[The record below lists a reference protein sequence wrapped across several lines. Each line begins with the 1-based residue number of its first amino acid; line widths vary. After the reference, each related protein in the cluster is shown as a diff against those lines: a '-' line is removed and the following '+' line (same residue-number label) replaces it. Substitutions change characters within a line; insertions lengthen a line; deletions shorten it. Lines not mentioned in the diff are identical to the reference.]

1 MVKLR
6 VKGGTMKYLL
16 ALLLALSFITFAQ
29 EDPAPVSGG
38 TVTVSIVADPPGW
51 DPTKS
56 TSQEIA
62 RVMYNNVY
70 EGLTTIA
77 QDGTIQPRLAESWTT
92 SEDGLTWTFTL
103 LEGVKFHDGTDL
115 AIDDIVAAFA
125 RVKDPESGFTHPE
138 YFTNLES
145 VTAGEGN
152 TVVFKLTAA
161 SSGLLYNLARPDSII
176 YPAAKADTQTSEPIG
191 TGPFTFAEYVV
202 GSEVRLEKFA
212 DYYVEGV
219 PLLDAAVFKII
230 PDANATFAALQAGDI
245 DMIGVSVTPE
255 IALQVETDPNLKL
268 VNEGSSTAEIT
279 MALNNSKPPL
289 DNPLVRQAIT
299 HAVDKESIVQGAFNG
314 LGTVIGTHATP
325 AEPYF
330 VDVNPYPY
338 DPEKAKAL
346 LTEAGYADGL
356 TLNFEVT
363 AEYPLERTAAEVIA
377 QQLSEVGITA
387 NLTVIDFTTW
397 LQKIYT
403 AHDYDMTIIGHAE
416 PRDISIYGN
425 PDYYYQY
432 NNPKIA
438 ELLTQIEA
446 TPGEAGQIELYKEI
460 ATIIANDAVNVW
472 VYAPSNLVAAR
483 KDIYGFWKNAPTVT
497 IDMTGVYRAE

>member
-1 MVKLR
+1 
-6 VKGGTMKYLL
+6 MKYLL
-16 ALLLALSFITFAQ
+16 ALLLALSFVTLAQ
-29 EDPAPVSGG
+29 EDPAPVAGG

-62 RVMYNNVY
+62 RVTYNNVY

-77 QDGTIQPRLAESWTT
+77 EDGTIQPRLAESWTT
-92 SEDGLTWTFTL
+92 SEDGLTWTFTIR
-103 LEGVKFHDGTDL
+103 EGVKFHDSTDL
-115 AIDDIVAAFA
+115 TIDDIVAAFA

-138 YFTNLES
+138 YFTNLET
-145 VTAGEGN
+145 VAAGEGN
-152 TVVFKLTAA
+152 TVVFTLTAP
-161 SSGLLYNLARPDSII
+161 SSSLLYNLARPDSII
-176 YPAAKADTQTSEPIG
+176 YPAAKADSQASEPIG
-191 TGPFTFAEYVV
+191 TGPFMFAEYVV

-230 PDANATFAALQAGDI
+230 ADANATFAALQTGDI

-255 IALQVETDPNLKL
+255 VALQVESDPNLKL

-279 MALNNSKPPL
+279 MALNNSKAPL
-289 DNPLVRQAIT
+289 DNKLVREAIT
-299 HAVDKESIVQGAFNG
+299 YAIDKNAIVQGAFNG
-314 LGTVIGTHATP
+314 LGTVISTHATP

-330 VDVNPYPY
+330 VDPNPYPY

-346 LTEAGYADGL
+346 LVEAGYPDGFEI
-356 TLNFEVT
+356 NFELA
-363 AEYPLERTAAEVIA
+363 AEYPLERRAGEVIA
-377 QQLSEVGITA
+377 QQLSEVGIKA
-387 NLTVIDFTTW
+387 NVSIIDFTTW
-397 LQKIYT
+397 VNKIFLGG
-403 AHDYDMTIIGHAE
+403 DYDVTIIGHVE

-425 PDYYYQY
+425 PDYYYKY
-432 NNPKIA
+432 NNPKIKK
-438 ELLTQIEA
+438 LLDQIEA
-446 TPGEAGQIELYKEI
+446 TPDEAGQIELYKQI
-460 ATIIANDAVNVW
+460 ATIIADDAVNVW

>member
-1 MVKLR
+1 
-6 VKGGTMKYLL
+6 MKYLL
-16 ALLLALSFITFAQ
+16 VLLLTLSFLTFAQ
-29 EDPAPVSGG
+29 EDPAPVAGG

-56 TSQEIA
+56 TSAEIA

-77 QDGTIQPRLAESWTT
+77 QDGTIQPRLAESWET
-92 SEDGLTWTFTL
+92 SEDGLTWTFTIR
-103 LEGVKFHDGTDL
+103 EGVKFHDGTDL
-115 AIDDIVAAFA
+115 SVDDVVAAFA

-145 VTAGEGN
+145 VTASEGN
-152 TVVFKLTAA
+152 TVVFTLTAP
-161 SSGLLYNLARPDSII
+161 SSSLLYNLGRSDSII
-176 YPAAKADTQTSEPIG
+176 YPAAKVVTQATEPIG
-191 TGPFTFAEYVV
+191 TGPFRFAEYVV
-202 GSEVRLEKFA
+202 GSEVRLEKFE

-255 IALQVETDPNLKL
+255 VALQVESDPNLKL

-279 MALNNSKPPL
+279 MALNNSNEIL
-289 DNPLVRQAIT
+289 SNPLVRQAIT
-299 HAVDKESIVQGAFNG
+299 HAIDKESIVQGAFNG
-314 LGTVIGTHATP
+314 LGVVIGSHTTP
-325 AEPYF
+325 AEPYH

-346 LTEAGYADGL
+346 LAEAGYPDG
-356 TLNFEVT
+356 FELRFEAT
-363 AEYPLERTAAEVIA
+363 AEYPLERRAAEVIA

-387 NLTVIDFTTW
+387 NLEIIDFTTW
-397 LQKIYT
+397 LNKIFFGG
-403 AHDYDMTIIGHAE
+403 DYDMTIIGHAE
-416 PRDISIYGN
+416 ARDISIYGN
-425 PDYYYQY
+425 PEYYYKY
-432 NNPKIA
+432 NNPKIK
-438 ELLTQIEA
+438 ELLDQIEA
-446 TPGEAGQIELYKEI
+446 TPDEAGQLELYKEI

-483 KDIYGFWKNAPTVT
+483 KDVYGFWTNAPTIT
-497 IDMTGVYRAE
+497 IDMTGVYRAQ

>member
-1 MVKLR
+1 
-6 VKGGTMKYLL
+6 MKYLF
-16 ALLLALSFITFAQ
+16 ALLLALSFVTLAQ
-29 EDPAPVSGG
+29 DPEPVAGG

-92 SEDGLTWTFTL
+92 SEDGLEWTFNIR
-103 LEGVKFHDGTDL
+103 EGVKFHDGSDL
-115 AIDDIVAAFA
+115 TLEDITAAFA
-125 RVKDPESGFTHPE
+125 RAKDPDSGFTHPE
-138 YFTNLES
+138 YFTNVES

-176 YPAAKADTQTSEPIG
+176 FPAAKADTQASEPVG

-245 DMIGVSVTPE
+245 DIIGVSVTPE
-255 IALQVETDPNLKL
+255 IALQVESDPNLKL

-279 MALNNSKPPL
+279 MALNNTNEILS
-289 DNPLVRQAIT
+289 NPLVRQAIT
-299 HAVDKESIVQGAFNG
+299 HAIDKESIVQGAFNG
-314 LGTVIGTHATP
+314 LGVVIGSHTTP
-325 AEPYF
+325 AEPYH
-330 VDVNPYPY
+330 VDANPYPY
-338 DPEKAKAL
+338 DPELAKQL
-346 LTEAGYADGL
+346 LAQAGYPDG
-356 TLNFEVT
+356 FELRFEAT
-363 AEYPLERTAAEVIA
+363 AEYPLERRAAEVIA

-387 NLTVIDFTTW
+387 DLQIIDFSTW
-397 LQKIYT
+397 LERIFFGG
-403 AHDYDMTIIGHAE
+403 DYDMTIIGHAE

-425 PDYYYQY
+425 PEYYYKY

-438 ELLTQIEA
+438 EILAQIEQ
-446 TPGEAGQIELYKEI
+446 TPDEAGQIELYKEI
-460 ATIIANDAVNVW
+460 ATIIATDAVNVW
-472 VYAPSNLVAAR
+472 VYAPSNLVATR
-483 KDIYGFWKNAPTVT
+483 KDVYGFWTNAPTVT
-497 IDMTGVYRAE
+497 IDMTGVYRAQ

>member
-1 MVKLR
+1 
-6 VKGGTMKYLL
+6 MKYLL

-29 EDPAPVSGG
+29 EDPTPVAGG

-62 RVMYNNVY
+62 RVTYNNVY
-70 EGLTTIA
+70 EGLTTIT

-92 SEDGLTWTFTL
+92 SEDGLIWTFKIR
-103 LEGVKFHDGTDL
+103 EGVKFHDGTDL
-115 AIDDIVAAFA
+115 TLDDIVAAFA

-138 YFTNLES
+138 YFTNLET

-152 TVVFKLTAA
+152 TVVFTLSKP
-161 SSGLLYNLARPDSII
+161 SSSLLYNLARPDSII
-176 YPAAKADTQTSEPIG
+176 YPAAKADTQASEPIG
-191 TGPFTFAEYVV
+191 TGPFKFAEYVV

-245 DMIGVSVTPE
+245 DMIGVSVVPE
-255 IALQVETDPNLKL
+255 IALQVQADPNLKL
-268 VNEGSSTAEIT
+268 IDSGNTTAEIT
-279 MALNNSKPPL
+279 MALNNSKAPL
-289 DNPLVRQAIT
+289 DNKLVREAIT
-299 HAVDKESIVQGAFNG
+299 YAIDKNAIVEGAMSGF
-314 LGTVIGTHATP
+314 GTVISTHATP
-325 AEPYF
+325 AEPYYI
-330 VDVNPYPY
+330 DPNPYPY

-346 LTEAGYADGL
+346 LAEAGYPDGFEI
-356 TLNFEVT
+356 NFEAT
-363 AEYPLERTAAEVIA
+363 AEYPLERRAAEVIT
-377 QQLSEVGITA
+377 QQLSEVGIKA
-387 NLTVIDFTTW
+387 NLQIIDFTTW
-397 LQKIYT
+397 VNKIFLGG
-403 AHDYDMTIIGHAE
+403 DYDMTIIGHAE

-425 PDYYYQY
+425 PDYYYKY

-438 ELLTQIEA
+438 ELLAQIEA
-446 TPGEAGQIELYKEI
+446 TPDEAGQMELYRQI
-460 ATIIANDAVNVW
+460 ATIIAADAVNVW
-472 VYAPSNLVAAR
+472 VYMPSNLIAAR

-497 IDMTGVYRAE
+497 IDMTGVYRAK

>member
-1 MVKLR
+1 
-6 VKGGTMKYLL
+6 MKYLL

-29 EDPAPVSGG
+29 DDPAPVAGG

-62 RVMYNNVY
+62 RVTYNNVY

-77 QDGTIQPRLAESWTT
+77 QDGSVQPRLAESWET
-92 SEDGLTWTFTL
+92 SEDGLTWTFKIR
-103 LEGVKFHDGTDL
+103 EGVKFHDGTDL
-115 AIDDIVAAFA
+115 TLDDIVAAFA

-138 YFTNLES
+138 YFTNLET
-145 VTAGEGN
+145 VTAGDGN
-152 TVVFKLTAA
+152 TVVFTLSKP
-161 SSGLLYNLARPDSII
+161 SSSLLYNLARPDSII
-176 YPAAKADTQTSEPIG
+176 YPAAKVDTQASEPIG
-191 TGPFTFAEYVV
+191 TGPFKFAEYVV
-202 GSEVRLEKFA
+202 GSEVRLEKFE

-230 PDANATFAALQAGDI
+230 SDANATFAALQAGDI

-255 IALQVETDPNLKL
+255 VALQVESDPNLKL

-299 HAVDKESIVQGAFNG
+299 HAIDKEAIVQGAFNG

-330 VDVNPYPY
+330 VDINSYPY

-346 LTEAGYADGL
+346 LAEAGYPDGFEI
-356 TLNFEVT
+356 NFELA
-363 AEYPLERTAAEVIA
+363 AEYPLERRAGEVIA
-377 QQLSEVGITA
+377 QQLSEVGIKA
-387 NLTVIDFTTW
+387 NVSIIDFTTW
-397 LQKIYT
+397 VNKIFLGG
-403 AHDYDMTIIGHAE
+403 DYDMTIIGHVE

-425 PDYYYQY
+425 PDYYYKY
-432 NNPKIA
+432 NNPEIA
-438 ELLTQIEA
+438 TLLEQIEA
-446 TPGEAGQIELYKEI
+446 TPDEAGQMELYKQI
-460 ATIIANDAVNVW
+460 ATTIADDAVNVW
-472 VYAPSNLVAAR
+472 IYAPSNLIAAR
-483 KDIYGFWKNAPTVT
+483 KDVYGFWTNAPTVT

>member
-1 MVKLR
+1 
-6 VKGGTMKYLL
+6 MKYLL
-16 ALLLALSFITFAQ
+16 ALLLALSFTTFAQ
-29 EDPAPVSGG
+29 EDPAPVAGG

-62 RVMYNNVY
+62 RVLYNNVY

-92 SEDGLTWTFTL
+92 SEDGLTWTFKVR
-103 LEGVKFHDGTDL
+103 EGVKFHDGTPL
-115 AIDDIVAAFA
+115 TLEDITAAFA
-125 RVKDPESGFTHPE
+125 RAKDPDSGFAHPE
-138 YFTNLES
+138 YFTNVET
-145 VTAGEGN
+145 VAAGEGN
-152 TVVFKLTAA
+152 TVVFTLSAP

-176 YPAAKADTQTSEPIG
+176 FPAAKADTQASEPVG

-202 GSEVRLEKFA
+202 GSEVRLEKFE

-219 PLLDAAVFKII
+219 PYLDAAIFKII
-230 PDANATFAALQAGDI
+230 ADPNATFAALQAGDI

-255 IALQVETDPNLKL
+255 VALQIEGDPNLKL

-279 MALNNSKPPL
+279 MALNNSDEIL
-289 DNPLVRQAIT
+289 SNPLVRQAIT
-299 HAVDKESIVQGAFNG
+299 HAIDKETIVQGAFNG
-314 LGTVIGTHATP
+314 LGVVIGSHTTP
-325 AEPYF
+325 AEPYHI
-330 VDVNPYPY
+330 DANPYPY

-346 LTEAGYADGL
+346 LTEAGYPDGFEI
-356 TLNFEVT
+356 NFELA
-363 AEYPLERTAAEVIA
+363 AEYPLERRAGEVIA

-387 NLTVIDFTTW
+387 NVSIIDFTTW
-397 LQKIYT
+397 VNKIFLGG
-403 AHDYDMTIIGHAE
+403 DYDMTIIGHVE

-425 PDYYYQY
+425 PDYYYKY
-432 NNPKIA
+432 NNPKIG
-438 ELLTQIEA
+438 ELLAQIET
-446 TPGEAGQIELYKEI
+446 TPDESGQLELYKEI

-472 VYAPSNLVAAR
+472 VYAPSNLIAAR
-483 KDIYGFWKNAPTVT
+483 KDVYGFWTNAPTVT

>member
-1 MVKLR
+1 
-6 VKGGTMKYLL
+6 MKYLL
-16 ALLLALSFITFAQ
+16 ALLLALSFTVFAQ
-29 EDPAPVSGG
+29 DPEPVAGG

-51 DPTKS
+51 DPTRS
-56 TSQEIA
+56 TSAEIA
-62 RVMYNNVY
+62 RVMYNNVF

-92 SEDGLTWTFTL
+92 SEDGLTWTFKIR
-103 LEGVKFHDGTDL
+103 EGVKFHDGTDL
-115 AIDDIVAAFA
+115 TLEDITAAFA
-125 RVKDPESGFTHPE
+125 RVKDPDSGFTNPD
-138 YFTNLES
+138 YFANVES

-152 TVVFKLTAA
+152 TVVFTLTAP

-176 YPAAKADTQTSEPIG
+176 FPAAKADTQGTEPIG
-191 TGPFTFAEYVV
+191 TGPFTFADYVV

-255 IALQVETDPNLKL
+255 VAQQVESDPNLKL

-279 MALNNSKPPL
+279 MALNNTNEILS
-289 DNPLVRQAIT
+289 NPLVRQAIT
-299 HAVDKESIVQGAFNG
+299 HAIDKETIVQGAFNG
-314 LGTVIGTHATP
+314 LGVVIGSHTTP
-325 AEPYF
+325 AEPYH

-338 DPEKAKAL
+338 DPERAREL
-346 LTEAGYADGL
+346 LAEAGYPDGF
-356 TLNFEVT
+356 TLRFEAT
-363 AEYPLERTAAEVIA
+363 AEYPLERRAAEVIA

-387 NLTVIDFTTW
+387 DLQIIDFSTW
-397 LQKIYT
+397 LERIFFGG
-403 AHDYDMTIIGHAE
+403 DYDMTIIGHAE
-416 PRDISIYGN
+416 PRDISNYGN
-425 PDYYYQY
+425 PDYYYKY
-432 NNPKIA
+432 NNPRIA
-438 ELLTQIEA
+438 EILTQIEA
-446 TPGEAGQIELYKEI
+446 TPDEPGQIELYKEI

-483 KDIYGFWKNAPTVT
+483 SDVYGFWTNAPTVT
-497 IDMTGVYRAE
+497 IDMTGVYRAQ